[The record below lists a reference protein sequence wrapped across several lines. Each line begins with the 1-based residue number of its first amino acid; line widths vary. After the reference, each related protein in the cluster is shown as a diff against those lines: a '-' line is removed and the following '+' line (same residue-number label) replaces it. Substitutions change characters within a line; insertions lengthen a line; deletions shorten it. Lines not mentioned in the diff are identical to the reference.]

1 MRSVFLIVYMK
12 LFLWNPLLLFTG
24 DILQGVLLRTEWTV
38 TNLILLYLDS
48 RKKGDT
54 KVSPVKS
61 VVIFLYLHSYRLSYI
76 TFLRWHYPNQVYGS
90 KFSTSSQPI
99 T

>member
-38 TNLILLYLDS
+38 TSNNLFAQMNNIVV
-48 RKKGDT
+48 RKEGRQEGGN
-54 KVSPVKS
+54 VWVWQLGY
-61 VVIFLYLHSYRLSYI
+61 FWEQY
-76 TFLRWHYPNQVYGS
+76 FCFG
-90 KFSTSSQPI
+90 
-99 T
+99 